1 MFKQLTI
8 EGLGPHSNTVLDLS
22 PTGIVDITGPS
33 QAGKSLIVDALCWC
47 LWGVASDG
55 KPLDAALLRAG
66 EALQVSVTT
75 GKGATFARTRTGVTV
90 TPPGLKAVRCT
101 TQAALAP
108 HLKALADADLGR
120 LILAPMAWLA
130 LANGPGEGRALRE
143 FLARVLPGRSADDLL
158 DNELS
163 NTEPRGQKGAEAA
176 RRDARKRVDQLTGGL
191 AQAKAAPIGAEPT
204 KPDAFKGLEA
214 AALIAKR
221 DEALEAK
228 AAADR
233 DHEGWVWEAN
243 AKITE
248 RQNRNRWLARRD
260 AIQRPERER
269 IPVTEAMTQAAW
281 DEVAANEAATA
292 GAAQRRE
299 AIVAHRS
306 KRAAYEAAL
315 ASVKAW
321 EARAP
326 RPEFVGA
333 GNEPPTPDEEAAA
346 RAAISAWEEQR
357 RESPPVR
364 PEHPRGWVAEA
375 SAEPCSKAAKGC
387 QIVTRAQTEANA
399 ATLRNAIACD
409 NWEAW
414 EASRLPDPQWHREVV
429 VRADRWRA
437 YEAAKAACG
446 ERPTVPADPGPE
458 PEPIQAILSNA
469 AQEAVKA
476 AKAINAAWTAYEA
489 ATAAL
494 GDEPAEPAPL
504 RPEPATV
511 VVPEVPEWALQVTR
525 DHATYEARL
534 ADWNERAAQRDARV
548 RGLEAELAEATAAAE
563 RAETVL
569 ELIRTAPGRALA
581 GKLATLGDLGPVRLE
596 VSDDALTVTVD
607 GRPWRVASTGR
618 RIVADAWFRQA
629 LRTAVGMGWLP
640 VVVDEAQSVGG
651 MPIPAAGP
659 AWIIRTVASGSL
671 QAVARG

>member
-1 MFKQLTI
+1 MFRSLTI

-22 PTGIVDITGPS
+22 PNGIVDITGPS

-75 GKGATFARTRTGVTV
+75 GRGTTFARTRTGVTV

-143 FLARVLPGRSADDLL
+143 FLARVLPGPTADDLL

-163 NTEPRGQKGAEAA
+163 NTEPRGQKSAEAA

-191 AQAKAAPIGAEPT
+191 AQAKAAPIGLEPV

-214 AALIAKR
+214 AALIAQR
-221 DEALEAK
+221 DEAREAAAAAK
-228 AAADR
+228 ADHASWCNESNAHVTAR
-233 DHEGWVWEAN
+233 DARKMWA
-243 AKITE
+243 
-248 RQNRNRWLARRD
+248 RRRD

-281 DEVAANEAATA
+281 DEVAANEAASA
-292 GAAQRRE
+292 GAAARRD
-299 AIVAHRS
+299 AITKHRAD
-306 KRAAYEAAL
+306 KRAYLDALDRLAYW
-315 ASVKAW
+315 KARVPSLPDGT
-321 EARAP
+321 A
-326 RPEFVGA
+326 
-333 GNEPPTPDEEAAA
+333 PTPDEVALN
-346 RAAISAWEEQR
+346 RAAVDAWEAQR

-375 SAEPCSKAAKGC
+375 SAEPCSKASKSC

-414 EASRLPDPQWHREVV
+414 EASRLPLPTDASEVLT
-429 VRADRWRA
+429 RADRWRA

-458 PEPIQAILSNA
+458 PEPIQVELSTA
-469 AQEAVKA
+469 AQDAVKDARA
-476 AKAINAAWTAYEA
+476 ANAMWTAYEA

-504 RPEPATV
+504 RPEPAAV

-525 DHATYEARL
+525 DHATYATRL
-534 ADWNERAAQRDARV
+534 TDWRERAFERDARV
-548 RGLEAELAEATAAAE
+548 TGLQGELDDATTEAE

-651 MPIPAAGP
+651 MPIPTTGP
-659 AWIIRTVASGSL
+659 AWIIRTVASGLL
-671 QAVARG
+671 QSVAR

>member
-1 MFKQLTI
+1 MFKQLAI

-22 PTGIVDITGPS
+22 PTGIVDLTGPS

-66 EALQVSVTT
+66 KALQVSVTT

-120 LILAPMAWLA
+120 LILAPMAWVA

-143 FLARVLPGRSADDLL
+143 FLARVLPGPTADDLL

-191 AQAKAAPIGAEPT
+191 AQAKAAPIGLEPV

-221 DEALEAK
+221 DEAREAAAAAK
-228 AAADR
+228 ADHAAWCHESNAHVAAR
-233 DHEGWVWEAN
+233 DARKMWA
-243 AKITE
+243 
-248 RQNRNRWLARRD
+248 RRRD

-269 IPVTEAMTQAAW
+269 ILVTAEMIAASDAEHAANAAARSAADLRRDAISAHQTQRWACN
-281 DEVAANEAATA
+281 VAA
-292 GAAQRRE
+292 
-299 AIVAHRS
+299 S
-306 KRAAYEAAL
+306 SLRAWQAL
-315 ASVKAW
+315 A
-321 EARAP
+321 P
-326 RPEFVGA
+326 GEFNA
-333 GNEPPTPDEEAAA
+333 TPPTPDEVDAAKA
-346 RAAISAWEEQR
+346 QIAAWEAQR
-357 RESPPVR
+357 RESPPPR
-364 PEHPRGWVAEA
+364 PAHPRGWVAEVN
-375 SAEPCSKAAKGC
+375 AEPCSKAAKGC

-409 NWEAW
+409 TWEAW
-414 EASRLPDPQWHREVV
+414 EASRLPEPTEAFDVVQLAENHRQHTAAVQRHLATRPSTVV
-429 VRADRWRA
+429 
-437 YEAAKAACG
+437 E
-446 ERPTVPADPGPE
+446 DPGPE
-458 PEPIQAILSNA
+458 PEPIQVELSTA
-469 AQEAVKA
+469 AQDAVKDAMA
-476 AKAINAAWTAYEA
+476 ANAKWTAYEA

-494 GDEPAEPAPL
+494 GAEPAEPAPL
-504 RPEPATV
+504 RPEPAVV

-525 DHATYEARL
+525 DHATYATRL
-534 ADWNERAAQRDARV
+534 TDWRERAFERGARV
-548 RGLEAELAEATAAAE
+548 TGLQGDLDDATTEAE

-569 ELIRTAPGRALA
+569 ELIRAAPGRALA
-581 GKLATLGDLGPVRLE
+581 GKLTTLGDLGPVRLE
-596 VSDDALTVTVD
+596 VSDDALNVTVD

-651 MPIPAAGP
+651 MAIPTTGP

-671 QAVARG
+671 QSSAHI